1 MTRRWHTRLPEVVR
15 AVQGMLA
22 NAAQARAAAEAGDLA
37 RLGACLSLYWEQKKI
52 MADGGEPAAV
62 TIMMDALRAAD
73 LVHGLTLGG
82 GGGGGFLV
90 ALTKSPRAM
99 DSCRAAITAAVDP
112 GVAAKVTYH
121 YVRVD
126 FEGLCVNGEPAF
138 V

>member
-1 MTRRWHTRLPEVVR
+1 M
-15 AVQGMLA
+15 QGLLA

-82 GGGGGFLV
+82 GV
-90 ALTKSPRAM
+90 AGVSLWRSRNRHEPWI
-99 DSCRAAITAAVDP
+99 AAALP
-112 GVAAKVTYH
+112 
-121 YVRVD
+121 
-126 FEGLCVNGEPAF
+126 
-138 V
+138 